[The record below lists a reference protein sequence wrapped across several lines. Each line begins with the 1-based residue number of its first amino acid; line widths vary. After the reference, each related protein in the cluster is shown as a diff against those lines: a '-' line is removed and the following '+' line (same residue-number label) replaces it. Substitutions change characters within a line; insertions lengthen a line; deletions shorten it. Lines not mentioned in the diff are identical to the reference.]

1 MHDFLLRVA
10 DHSFLLLVFF
20 ELLRPLW
27 RGRQR
32 HICFRRT
39 HKSYRPTLAVLS
51 YEGEGGILFLD
62 R

>member
-1 MHDFLLRVA
+1 
-10 DHSFLLLVFF
+10 LLVFF

-51 YEGEGGILFLD
+51 YEGEGGGLLLG